1 LKNFNM
7 QTSAYSPKAK
17 SMTFARRFGKVLPA
31 LRKQSGVV
39 LIIALILLV
48 VISLLA
54 ITSMRGAGSAERV
67 AGNVRT
73 TELATQAAEMALRH
87 CESSAIQLA
96 RKPANTDPSF
106 YTTTFTIG
114 SIAPVSS
121 VQWQSTAT
129 WDSSTAN
136 TATYVLPAS
145 TFVVGGTSTYKRPP
159 ECMVE
164 LLSGGMPTVDA
175 TVTTPSAFVITA
187 RGFGPEVD
195 AGVGRPQGSEIW
207 LQSTIE
213 IP

>member
-7 QTSAYSPKAK
+7 QTPARSPQPTLTTGASRLFKA
-17 SMTFARRFGKVLPA
+17 LPA
-31 LRKQSGVV
+31 PRKQSGVV

-73 TELATQAAEMALRH
+73 TELATQAAEIALRH
-87 CESSAIQLA
+87 CESAVIQLV
-96 RKPANTDPSF
+96 RP
-106 YTTTFTIG
+106 TTNPPYSTVFPVG
-114 SIAPVSS
+114 SIAPINS

-129 WDSSTAN
+129 WDSSSAN
-136 TATYVLPAS
+136 TATYVLPAT

-164 LLSGGMPTVDA
+164 QLSGNSSA
-175 TVTTPSAFVITA
+175 TPAAFVVTA
-187 RGFGPEVD
+187 RGFGPEVA

-213 IP
+213 IQ

>member
-1 LKNFNM
+1 
-7 QTSAYSPKAK
+7 
-17 SMTFARRFGKVLPA
+17 LPA
-31 LRKQSGVV
+31 PQKQNGVV

-73 TELATQAAEMALRH
+73 TELATQAAETALRH

-96 RKPANTDPSF
+96 RNTANTDATF

-114 SIAPVSS
+114 SIAPVNSTL
-121 VQWQSTAT
+121 WQSTAT
-129 WDSSTAN
+129 WDSSSAN
-136 TATYVLPAS
+136 TATFVLPAS

-164 LLSGGMPTVDA
+164 LLSGGMPTGAASV
-175 TVTTPSAFVITA
+175 TPSAFVVTA
-187 RGFGPEVD
+187 RGFGPEVA

-213 IP
+213 ID